1 MSDITC
7 YVYRCS
13 SKDDMYIYLA
23 EKDDFN
29 CIPDELKKN
38 LGNTELRMEL
48 KLNKNKQLAKENAAQ
63 VMENLTDK
71 GFQLQMPS
79 DTPISE
85 LLQKIAQ
92 NEQDKFKS

>member
-71 GFQLQMPS
+71 GFHLQMPS